1 MTVDHSVT
9 VPAGTGGT
17 LIEQFRYVNI
27 TPVPLTAGE
36 SYQLGAFFASGND
49 GVLFPEETIGFAMG
63 SGFAFEQSRLRGQ
76 VVLANPIV
84 PGPAGPGN
92 FGLSAL
98 TSPVPEPFSLAT

>member
-27 TPVPLTAGE
+27 TPVLLTAGE

-49 GVLFPEETIGFAMG
+49 GAQTIGFAMG